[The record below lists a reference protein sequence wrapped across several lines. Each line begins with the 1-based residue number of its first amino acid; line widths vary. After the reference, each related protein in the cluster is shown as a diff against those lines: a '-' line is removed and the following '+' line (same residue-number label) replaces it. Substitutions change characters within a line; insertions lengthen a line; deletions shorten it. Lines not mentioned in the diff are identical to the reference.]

1 MMRSLIALLIGVTLV
16 PATLRAAD
24 DKAVDEAS
32 ADRARL
38 ELFAT
43 SSPAA
48 RPAVLPALYG
58 TFAGLQIY
66 DGYATFAGVHR
77 GVHEAN
83 GFIGGLAGKPA
94 ALWTMKA
101 ASTGVSIYL
110 AERLWR
116 DHHRGQAI
124 AVMIASN
131 AVMSVVA
138 ARNAHV
144 LTATR

>member
-1 MMRSLIALLIGVTLV
+1 MMRSLIALLIGVMLV
-16 PATLRAAD
+16 PATVRAAD
-24 DKAVDEAS
+24 DKATDDGS

-38 ELFAT
+38 ELFAN
-43 SSPAA
+43 SSPSA

-66 DGYATFAGVHR
+66 DGYATFAGLHR
-77 GVHEAN
+77 GVHETN
-83 GFIGGLAGKPA
+83 GLIGGLAGKPA
-94 ALWTMKA
+94 VLWTMKA
-101 ASTGVSIYL
+101 ASTGISIYL

-131 AVMSVVA
+131 ALMSVVA
-138 ARNAHV
+138 VRNASV
-144 LTATR
+144 LSSTR